1 MTQCITQLSLGF
13 LGHRDLVIDFD
24 APDVSSDGGAILLRQ
39 VDDRLGVT
47 RWFSSALCDDR
58 DPAKVIHD
66 RLEQC
71 RQRVFQIA
79 LGYEDC
85 NDSDTLRHDPLL
97 KTVCNRLPSDEHGLS
112 SQPTLSRFENSMDWV
127 TIRRLIRAFEETY
140 VASLPDG
147 TAEVVLDIDATDDE
161 THGAQQ
167 LAFFHG
173 YYDHWMY
180 HPLLLFDGDS
190 GQLISAKLRPG
201 NTHASSDSASMLAR
215 VIRRIKRRFPDAHI
229 LVRGDSGFC
238 IPHVL
243 ETLEGLDEQYG
254 DVDYLF
260 GIAKNA
266 VLLRKAEAAMEV
278 AAEMHGRYR
287 TSIKHFTDFEYAA
300 GTWSH
305 TRLVI
310 AKAEHNSFGPNPRF
324 VVTSLRGFPPEL
336 IYKAYCAR
344 GQCENLIKDL
354 KNALAADRL
363 SCPSFQANFLR
374 LLLHAAAY
382 RLMHELR
389 LQAAEHSDELARA
402 QFDTIRLRVL
412 KVAALVKQSVR
423 RIHIRLPLAFPF
435 AKVFRAIADSLD
447 PPPLPV

>member
-1 MTQCITQLSLGF
+1 MTECITQLSLGF
-13 LGHRDLVIDFD
+13 LNQRDVVIDFD
-24 APDVSSDGGAILLRQ
+24 APDISSDGGAILLRQ

-47 RWFSSALCDDR
+47 RWFSEALCDDR
-58 DPAKVIHD
+58 DPAKVVHG

-71 RQRVFQIA
+71 RQRIYQIA

-85 NDSDTLRHDPLL
+85 NDSNTLRHDPLL
-97 KTVCNRLPSDEHGLS
+97 KTVCDRLPSDEHGLS

-140 VASLPDG
+140 VASLPDD
-147 TAEVVLDIDATDDE
+147 TTEVILDIDATDDE

-180 HPLLLFDGDS
+180 HPLLVFDGDS
-190 GQLISAKLRPG
+190 GQLISVKLRPG

-215 VIRRIKRRFPDAHI
+215 VIKRIKRRFPDAHI

-238 IPHVL
+238 IPHII
-243 ETLEGLDEQYG
+243 ETLERMSEQHG

-266 VLLRKAEAAMEV
+266 VLLRSAEAAMAV
-278 AAEMHGRYR
+278 AAEMHELYR
-287 TSIKHFTDFEYAA
+287 TSVKHFTDFEYAA

-305 TRLVI
+305 PRLVI

-344 GQCENLIKDL
+344 GQCENLIKDF

-363 SCPSFQANFLR
+363 SCSSFKANFLR

-389 LQAAEHSDELARA
+389 LQAAEHSHELARA
-402 QFDTIRLRVL
+402 QFDTLRLRVL
-412 KVAALVKQSVR
+412 KVAAMVRQSVR
-423 RIHIRLPLAFPF
+423 RIHVRLPRAFPF
-435 AKVFRAIADSLD
+435 ARAFRAIADSLD